1 MSPLDQDA
9 ALAQGANPNGVMN
22 YASPGAGPA
31 RHSDFAYEPELEGSS
46 YQTAPI
52 TSLALARWTWAVAG
66 LLIGALL
73 GFLCATGGGFKAVSE
88 VQISGSAGPDEVKSL
103 GQSVSTMLHSDD

>member
-9 ALAQGANPNGVMN
+9 ALAYGANPNGVMPN
-22 YASPGAGPA
+22 YASGAPSSA
-31 RHSDFAYEPELEGSS
+31 RQNDLAYEPELEGSS

-52 TSLALARWTWAVAG
+52 TSLALARWTWAVVG

-73 GFLCATGGGFKAVSE
+73 GFLSATGGGWKASATI
-88 VQISGSAGPDEVKSL
+88 QINASSADPTAVKSVGTTL
-103 GQSVSTMLHSDD
+103 EAT